1 MPAALPCRKMPLLVL
16 LAFIQFAHAEQPVAH
31 RIKATRMIAGE
42 TYEAWGTCWAAK
54 VKRKGKAKGS
64 IVMTCAHTLKDR
76 TRFEVEVGAGW
87 VDAKLLAIDHE
98 QDIAMLWVDADMKPL
113 ELRPSGEMTVHGAE
127 FGDPVVKKTGAV
139 KRIELS
145 VPVYEG
151 ASGGPV
157 VDPEGKV
164 RGMLAARMVNA
175 EGITVGC
182 LLIAADRLLAFIEKH
197 ADTLKK
203 F

>member
-64 IVMTCAHTLKDR
+64 IVMTCAHTLEGR
-76 TRFEVEVGAGW
+76 ENYQVEVGAGW
-87 VDAKLLAIDHE
+87 VPAKLLAIDHE
-98 QDIAMLWVDADMKPL
+98 KDVAMLWVDADMRPL
-113 ELRPSGEMTVHGAE
+113 ELKPSGEWTVHGAE
-127 FGDPVVKKTGAV
+127 YGDPVVKKTGAV
-139 KRIELS
+139 KRVELS

-157 VDPEGKV
+157 IDAEGKV
-164 RGMLAARMVNA
+164 RGMLSNRMVNS
-175 EGITVGC
+175 EGATVAC
-182 LLIAADRLLAFIEKH
+182 LLIASDLLLAFIERHEDAMK
-197 ADTLKK
+197 
-203 F
+203 